1 MDTSP
6 TSAARP
12 VARRT
17 RLARI
22 RAHLGTLPNQL
33 TALRLAAVPVLWVLA
48 VMDRPVWVGVGAGV
62 AAATDVLDGYLSRK
76 WGQTS
81 RFGSFLDSAA
91 DHLLTISMV
100 AWIFM
105 LRPEFVRGQGTLLL
119 AWSAFALGVLGVSL
133 VKFRRPVD
141 LHLYSSKAAV
151 ITAWL
156 FAVPLLVTGT
166 YAPAHW
172 YATLAV
178 ATFAAAE
185 SLAVLLTRRSVD
197 EKIGSLLLPRHRRR
211 GR

>member
-1 MDTSP
+1 MTADSP
-6 TSAARP
+6 PAAATAP
-12 VARRT
+12 RT
-17 RLARI
+17 RLGRL
-22 RAHLGTLPNQL
+22 RAHLSTLPNQL
-33 TALRLAAVPVLWVLA
+33 TALRLAAVPVLWGLA
-48 VMDRPVWVGVGAGV
+48 LMDRPVWVGVGAGL

-100 AWIFM
+100 AWIFI
-105 LRPEFVRGQGTLLL
+105 LRPGFVREQGTGLL
-119 AWSAFALGVLGVSL
+119 AWGGFALGVLAVSL

-151 ITAWL
+151 VTAWL
-156 FAVPLLVTGT
+156 FAVPLLVTGR

-185 SLAVLLTRRSVD
+185 SLAVVLTRRTVD